1 MTADDDREVRDLYD
15 SMLESWN
22 ARDAARMAALI
33 EPDGNVVGFDG
44 SQLDGRD
51 AIAAEM
57 SRIFRD
63 HPTGR
68 YVGLVREVRLLN
80 PATAVLRAVAGMIPP
95 GQTELNATL
104 NAVQT
109 LVATKQHGRWRVA
122 VYHNTPAAFHGQP
135 DAAQALTRELRAA
148 AATQS
153 R

>member
-1 MTADDDREVRDLYD
+1 MTVDDDREVRDLYD